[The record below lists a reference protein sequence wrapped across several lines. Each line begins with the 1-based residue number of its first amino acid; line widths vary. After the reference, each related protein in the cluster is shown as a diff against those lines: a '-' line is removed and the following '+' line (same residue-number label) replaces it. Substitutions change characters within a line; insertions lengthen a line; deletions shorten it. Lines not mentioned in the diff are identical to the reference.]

1 MGCAKWGS
9 QGMAVIGPI
18 GPRRN
23 NFLMPL
29 IQLGLFRLDFLRL
42 SSPTWVS
49 QARAQQMVSSARQ
62 ATWSVLCC
70 GVCPQHV

>member
-9 QGMAVIGPI
+9 QGRAVIGPI

-42 SSPTWVS
+42 SRLLSNLGFTGKGT
-49 QARAQQMVSSARQ
+49 AN
-62 ATWSVLCC
+62 
-70 GVCPQHV
+70 G